1 MVFTGDR
8 MTLGEIREFQQGS
21 VEASPVTASLGAAAV
36 VSVVPLSA
44 LLLAGSWLSIQSDW
58 YWNGLVV
65 LTVVLYGPLFWIA
78 LKWLLVKLR
87 LAQDRLTGQDDVMA
101 VLFSGAQALVAIFVG
116 PYL

>member
-1 MVFTGDR
+1 
-8 MTLGEIREFQQGS
+8 
-21 VEASPVTASLGAAAV
+21 
-36 VSVVPLSA
+36 
-44 LLLAGSWLSIQSDW
+44 
-58 YWNGLVV
+58 LVV